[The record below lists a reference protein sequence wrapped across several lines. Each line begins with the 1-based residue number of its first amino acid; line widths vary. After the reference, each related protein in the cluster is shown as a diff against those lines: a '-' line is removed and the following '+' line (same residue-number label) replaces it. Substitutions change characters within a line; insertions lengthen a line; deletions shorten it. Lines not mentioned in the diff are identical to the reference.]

1 MFWTMTVVC
10 CAVFGQTGTPASSEK
25 PTVIG
30 ILNYVHAVT
39 DLDTTV
45 AFYKDVIGLE
55 FSRPPAAFPNPGV
68 PLLVNSPGV
77 TLRLAMFKMPGQK
90 YVLELTQFSA
100 ADRKAGQPMH
110 TDPGAANLQLRVRD
124 IDTVF
129 AAIKKSGAP
138 IITKSGAPV
147 KIGPPNS
154 NMRSVMVRDPDG
166 YVVEVIQSPA
176 APDAPVGNV
185 HAVAMGLT
193 VTDMAETQK
202 FYHEMLGFDLTGK
215 MEFGSNKAILDMV
228 GAPDGAEF
236 RQMAANVPGTSSR
249 VEFYE
254 YKGLPRTKFHLRVF
268 DPGAPALVLRVND
281 LEGMLKRLRAM
292 GTEVLSARGEIVQ
305 FSADTRNI
313 FVVDPNGVNL
323 ELFER
328 HEAPR
333 P

>member
-1 MFWTMTVVC
+1 MFWAMLALD
-10 CAVFGQTGTPASSEK
+10 CAVFGQAPADK
-25 PTVIG
+25 PAVIG

-39 DLDTTV
+39 DLDKTV

-77 TLRLAMFKMPGQK
+77 TLRLATMKMPGQK

-100 ADRKAGQPMH
+100 ADRKAGQPMP
-110 TDPGAANLQLRVRD
+110 TDPGAASLHLMVRD
-124 IDTVF
+124 IDPIF
-129 AAIKKSGAP
+129 DLIKKSGAP

-147 KIGPPNS
+147 KVGAD
-154 NMRSVMVRDPDG
+154 MRSLMLRDPDG
-166 YVVEVIQSPA
+166 YIVEVIQSPA
-176 APDAPVGNV
+176 APDAPAGNV
-185 HAVAMGLT
+185 HSVIMGLT
-193 VTDMAETQK
+193 VGDLAETQK
-202 FYHEMLGFDLTGK
+202 FYHEMLGFDLASK
-215 MEFGSNKAILDMV
+215 MEF
-228 GAPDGAEF
+228 
-236 RQMAANVPGTSSR
+236 AANSAVTDVVAGPEGMQARRMAGNIPGTSSR

-254 YKGLPRTKFHLRVF
+254 FKGMPRTKFHLRVF

-281 LEGMLKRLRAM
+281 LDGMLKRLRAL
-292 GTEVLSARGEIVQ
+292 GTEVLSAKGEVVQ

-328 HEAPR
+328 HEAAKK
-333 P
+333 